1 LFSSQSDQSHSQFLG
16 SHAADDL
23 VINTVVGCHYNPPGL
38 WLHSYS
44 QNITIHYT
52 AMWQRLKCE

>member
-38 WLHSYS
+38 WLPSYS
-44 QNITIHYT
+44 QNINIHYT
-52 AMWQRLKCE
+52 AM